1 MSVITWRNVQGP
13 NYRGANALNIA
24 ANKNLNNAITSGSEA
39 IQGFGDVIID
49 QNTGE
54 AITGINAMD
63 NRDEFAG
70 ASADYIAGLGPN
82 VDLTRVAEAQ
92 TARGL
97 ALDEAF
103 SRKLTDKE
111 NQLDI
116 DLAQSNLNYLPK
128 ERKFAEAL
136 HTANMGRIGAA
147 TGASQAST
155 ARDVYGL
162 DEDKRLGDIKR
173 KDKEVTQKLMTF
185 RQQLGDNVQDADDV
199 DAQVNAYAQE
209 LKATPEAIAGFNIAH
224 NNLTQRTDAEA
235 REAESLA
242 ADEIAE
248 AKLVKEVADRA
259 HEIKKEYIKAGG
271 GSGGSQN
278 VAQGFSELEG
288 ATGSEEDPWFGID
301 FDEDSK
307 ATDKL
312 WSEPYLKSLPK
323 NSDTQKLIRENWKKG
338 AFGGKILD
346 REGFLADY
354 QKIMARKIRKQGK

>member
-1 MSVITWRNVQGP
+1 MSPPITWRNVQGP

-173 KDKEVTQKLMTF
+173 KDKEVVQKLMTF
-185 RQQLGDNVQDADDV
+185 RQQLGDNVQGADDV
-199 DAQVNAYAQE
+199 DEQVNAYAQE

-224 NNLTQRTDAEA
+224 NNLTQRTDAEKRKA
-235 REAESLA
+235 DLLA
-242 ADEIAE
+242 AKTVAE
-248 AKLVKEVADRA
+248 AAKEEKRLERENKKDVAR
-259 HEIKKEYIKAGG
+259 IKNEADKYKNRNKGG
-271 GSGGSQN
+271 RFTASLKRNPALAALFSDIDDTDYLDAATEFSDPRYDKMSG
-278 VAQGFSELEG
+278 AELDNHLYNYLKKHKVLFE
-288 ATGSEEDPWFGID
+288 SIDDQD
-301 FDEDSK
+301 FD
-307 ATDKL
+307 ATKFRKT
-312 WSEPYLKSLPK
+312 SG
-323 NSDTQKLIRENWKKG
+323 IR
-338 AFGGKILD
+338 
-346 REGFLADY
+346 
-354 QKIMARKIRKQGK
+354 